1 MIRGILRKILKPV
14 LGKRHAAKAAE
25 DLDRLAV
32 KELDRR
38 TYGAVSKLDELIK

>member
-1 MIRGILRKILKPV
+1 MIKKLARSV
-14 LGKRHAAKAAE
+14 LGKFMSKRKAAKAAA

-38 TYGAVSKLDELIK
+38 TYGAASRVDEVL